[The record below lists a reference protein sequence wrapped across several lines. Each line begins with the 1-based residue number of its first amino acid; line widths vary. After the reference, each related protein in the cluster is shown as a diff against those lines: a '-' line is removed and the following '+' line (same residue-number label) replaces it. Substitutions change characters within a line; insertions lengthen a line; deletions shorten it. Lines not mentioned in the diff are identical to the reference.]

1 MELLFHL
8 CGYEYSGRTVDND
21 CPPAVFFIESAT
33 KTFLSVPAMC
43 SDTYPYHPPPRALY
57 RFTFAS

>member
-1 MELLFHL
+1 MTVRSL
-8 CGYEYSGRTVDND
+8 C
-21 CPPAVFFIESAT
+21 FFMKSAT
-33 KTFLSVPAMC
+33 KIFLSVPAMC